1 MSKMVTNPIF
11 QNCYITEEWWVTQ
24 TVNDIGILNYLIIHL
39 EVLKIFLIGMDLILF
54 HPHSNRNPSL
64 FEPKFLRVFILKTFH
79 KTGDLERI
87 AAVIAW
93 IQEQPLQPV

>member
-1 MSKMVTNPIF
+1 
-11 QNCYITEEWWVTQ
+11 
-24 TVNDIGILNYLIIHL
+24 
-39 EVLKIFLIGMDLILF
+39 MDLILF

-79 KTGDLERI
+79 KKRDLERI